1 MIGIFKKL
9 FFFPSTVDRNL
20 TYEVKQV
27 NMQNLHRIVDYA
39 ENITDCR
46 RSQQLEYFAEH
57 FSRDQ
62 CIADRN
68 TACDNCLKKDTYKT
82 IDATK
87 VSVEIAKAVR
97 DICCGRSRFTLLH
110 IVDVFKGSQSKKV
123 VENNHQRTPYHG
135 QLKDWNRSDIQRLLH
150 RLVIDGYLKE
160 DLIFTNDIP
169 QAYLKI
175 GPKIERWV

>member
-1 MIGIFKKL
+1 M
-9 FFFPSTVDRNL
+9 DRSL

-27 NMQNLHRIVDYA
+27 NLQNLNRMVDYC

-57 FSRDQ
+57 FTRDQ
-62 CIADRN
+62 CLANRN
-68 TACDNCLKKDTYKT
+68 SACDNCLKMDSYKT

-87 VSVEIAKAVR
+87 MATEIAKCAR
-97 DICCGRSRFTLLH
+97 DLCCGRNRFTLLH
-110 IVDVFKGSQSKKV
+110 IVDVLKGSQSKKV
-123 VENNHQRTPYHG
+123 VENNHQRTPYHAMM
-135 QLKDWNRSDIQRLLH
+135 KDWNRADIQRLMR
-150 RLVIDGYLKE
+150 RLVLNGFLKE

-175 GPKIERWV
+175 GPNIEK